1 MGVQEMMERCH
12 NTGYK
17 KLIIVGKKPIM
28 GMPRRCR
35 MLKKVNKR
43 LKGFKLSSTRKLKW
57 RSFWIALMPKRTL
70 QICCDLLNRLKVDGE
85 YPAIVFSNQWGLP
98 VLSHPT
104 SKCRNSNVLSY
115 KKPGNINHVVFA

>member
-1 MGVQEMMERCH
+1 MGVQELIQRCH

-17 KLIIVGKKPIM
+17 KLTGGKKSM

-35 MLKKVNKR
+35 TLKKINGR
-43 LKGFKLSSTRKLKW
+43 LKGFKLISTRKLKW

-70 QICCDLLNRLKVDGE
+70 RICCDILNRLKVDGA
-85 YPAIVFSNQWGLP
+85 YPAIVFSSQWGLP

-104 SKCRNSNVLSY
+104 SKCRNPIVSCY